1 MKGWVNMRRFF
12 VIMLSGVILSSSLS
26 MNVTAVTEK
35 TIAVDAVSSDAP
47 ISIIKGEPTGSSV
60 TPSQA
65 ALEAAIK
72 SVKAKITIP
81 AEYSVFNYY
90 FNDATKYSDAS
101 WTMTWSTKDGKA
113 QITVSCDDDYHIT
126 SFSENDYGKTQS
138 GISSYLKKELRKTAD
153 DFIVKVAP
161 EIANK
166 LDMVEAEFDSVY
178 SGNYVYNYQ
187 RKENGI
193 EFPDNNVQVNVNSI
207 TGKVNAFYANWLYD
221 AKVPSSEAVITKDEA
236 TKLIKNNMK
245 MKLVYRSDYYRIY
258 DQKGS
263 TQKKAF
269 LVYEP
274 TQSYISIDAKTGKI
288 YLTKSEWVNT
298 NNKMDF
304 ERDSAATESAAG
316 YGSIQLT
323 DAEME
328 KVKEL
333 KNIIS
338 KEKAIKIV
346 TTDSSL
352 YIDKNLTAHSTSLSK
367 IDNNGKSSYV
377 WNISL
382 SDPREINYE
391 KDKSYYRGYAYA
403 TVDAVTG
410 KILSFNASVKSYY
423 DEINKKWQSVKVPFD
438 QKEAKETLEKF
449 MKKQAND
456 RFTNSVLVDTNND
469 YVVYY
474 KNETPVYGGY
484 QYQYNRVHQSIEYP
498 YNNLSGSVDGV
509 TGKIYSFGSNW
520 DENIEFES
528 PKGAMTADKA
538 MDAYLS
544 KDGYELK
551 YEINQ
556 ITKYD
561 DTKKTKDLM
570 NYDNLTKVE
579 YEVRLVYNPDI
590 NPSYISPFTGEQLDG
605 SGEVFKDV
613 KPYTYLDIKDEA
625 TYRNILLLADM
636 NIGFEGENFLP
647 NQEIT
652 VGEIDELLNK
662 IGYAFYNPENT
673 TIQTNTSLITREEI
687 ARTFISKLGLEK
699 QADLKG
705 IYKTGYADEGSI
717 DEKYLG
723 AVALAKGYGL
733 MKADNENKFNPKS
746 KVTRFD
752 AVNLIL
758 NYIEVQRS
766 GVY

>member
-1 MKGWVNMRRFF
+1 MRRFF
-12 VIMLSGVILSSSLS
+12 VILLSGVILSSAVS

-35 TIAVDAVSSDAP
+35 AITAEMVSIDVP

-81 AEYSVFNYY
+81 AEFTDFNYY
-90 FNDATKYSDAS
+90 FNDATLYSDAS
-101 WTMTWSTKDGKA
+101 WTMTWSTKDGNA
-113 QITVSCDDDYHIT
+113 QITISCDDAYHIT
-126 SFSENDYGKTQS
+126 SFYQNDYSKTQT

-153 DFIVKVAP
+153 DFIAKVAP
-161 EIANK
+161 EIMNQV
-166 LDMVEAEFDSVY
+166 DMVGAEFDSVY

-187 RKENGI
+187 RKEKGI
-193 EFPDNNVQVNVNSI
+193 VFPDNNVQVNVNSI

-221 AKVPSSEAVITKDEA
+221 AKLPSSDAVITKDEA

-258 DQKGS
+258 DQKGNI
-263 TQKKAF
+263 QKKAF

-274 TQSYISIDAKTGKI
+274 TQPYISIDAKTGKV
-288 YLTKSEWVNT
+288 YLNKSEWVNT
-298 NNKMDF
+298 NYRVDF
-304 ERDSAATESAAG
+304 AKDSAATEGAAG
-316 YGSIQLT
+316 NGAIQLT
-323 DAEME
+323 EEEME
-328 KVKEL
+328 RVKEL

-338 KEKAIKIV
+338 KEKAIKTI
-346 TTDSSL
+346 TEDSSL
-352 YIDKNLTAHSTSLSK
+352 YIDKNLTARSSSLSK
-367 IDNNGKSSYV
+367 IDNNGKSSFV

-410 KILSFNASVKSYY
+410 KIVSFYASVKSYY

-438 QKEAKETLEKF
+438 QKEARETLEKF
-449 MKKQAND
+449 MKKQASE
-456 RFTNSVLVDTNND
+456 RFNNSVLVETNND

-528 PKGAMTADKA
+528 PKGAMTSDQA
-538 MDAYLS
+538 MDAFLS

-556 ITKYD
+556 ITKYND
-561 DTKKTKDLM
+561 EKMTKALLSSDSLA
-570 NYDNLTKVE
+570 KVE
-579 YEVRLVYNPDI
+579 YEVRLVYQPDI
-590 NPSYISPFTGEQLDG
+590 NPSYISPFTGEQLNT
-605 SGEVFKDV
+605 SGEVFKET
-613 KPYTYLDIKDEA
+613 KPYTYLDIKDES

-647 NQEIT
+647 NKEIT

-662 IGYAFYNPENT
+662 IGYAYYYPKNIT
-673 TIQTNTSLITREEI
+673 TQTNTSLITREEI
-687 ARTFISKLGLEK
+687 ARTFIAKLGLEK

-705 IYKTGYADEGSI
+705 IYKTNYADEASI

-746 KVTRFD
+746 IVTRFD

-758 NYIEVQRS
+758 SYIEVQRS
-766 GVY
+766 GIY

>member
-1 MKGWVNMRRFF
+1 MRRFF
-12 VIMLSGVILSSSLS
+12 VILLSGVILSSSVS
-26 MNVTAVTEK
+26 MNVAAVTEK
-35 TIAVDAVSSDAP
+35 AITVDAVSSDAS
-47 ISIIKGEPTGSSV
+47 ISIVKGEPTGSSV

-65 ALEAAIK
+65 ALEVAIK

-81 AEYSVFNYY
+81 SEYTEFNYY
-90 FNDATKYSDAS
+90 FNDATIYSDAS
-101 WTMTWSTKDGKA
+101 WTMTWSTKDGNA
-113 QITVSCDDDYHIT
+113 QITASCDNSYHIT
-126 SFSENDYGKTQS
+126 SFYQNDYGKTQT

-153 DFIVKVAP
+153 DFIAKVAP
-161 EIANK
+161 EIVNQI
-166 LDMVEAEFDSVY
+166 DMIGAEFDGVY
-178 SGNYVYNYQ
+178 SGNYIYHYQ
-187 RKENGI
+187 RKEKGI
-193 EFPDNNVQVNVNSI
+193 VFPDNNVQVKVNSI
-207 TGKVNAFYANWLYD
+207 TGKVNAFYSNWLYD
-221 AKVPSSEAVITKDEA
+221 AKVPSSEAKITKEEA

-258 DQKGS
+258 DQKGNS
-263 TQKKAF
+263 QKRAF

-274 TQSYISIDAKTGKI
+274 TQSYISIDAKTGKV

-298 NNKMDF
+298 KDKMDLA
-304 ERDSAATESAAG
+304 RDSAAAESNAE
-316 YGSIQLT
+316 YGSLQLT
-323 DAEME
+323 EEEMK

-338 KEKAIKIV
+338 KEKAIKII
-346 TTDSSL
+346 TDDSSL
-352 YIDKNLTAHSTSLSK
+352 YIDKNLTAHSSTLSK

-410 KILSFNASVKSYY
+410 KILSFYASVKSYY

-456 RFTNSVLVDTNND
+456 RFTNSVLVETNND

-561 DTKKTKDLM
+561 DTKKTKDFV

-579 YEVRLVYNPDI
+579 YDVRLVYNPDI
-590 NPSYISPFTGEQLDG
+590 NPGYISPFTGEQLNS
-605 SGEVFKDV
+605 SGEVYKEV
-613 KPYTYLDIKDEA
+613 IPYTYQDIKDES
-625 TYRNILLLADM
+625 TYRNIMLLADM
-636 NIGFEGENFLP
+636 NIGIEGENFLP

-662 IGYAFYNPENT
+662 IGYAYNYSENST
-673 TIQTNTSLITREEI
+673 TQTNTSLITREEI
-687 ARTFISKLGLEK
+687 ARTFITKLGLEK

-705 IYKTGYADEGSI
+705 IYKTGYADEASI

-733 MKADNENKFNPKS
+733 MKADNENKFNPKN

-758 NYIEVQRS
+758 SYIEVQRS
-766 GVY
+766 GIY

>member
-1 MKGWVNMRRFF
+1 MRRLF
-12 VIMLSGVILSSSLS
+12 VLMLSGVILSSSVS
-26 MNVTAVTEK
+26 INATAVTEK
-35 TIAVDAVSSDAP
+35 AVADNTISTDAP
-47 ISIIKGEPTGSSV
+47 SSIMKGEPTGSSV
-60 TPSQA
+60 SPSQA
-65 ALEAAIK
+65 TLEAAIK

-81 AEYSVFNYY
+81 AEYTEFNYY
-90 FNDATKYSDAS
+90 FNDTTVYTDAS
-101 WTMTWSTKDGKA
+101 WTMTWSTKNGNA
-113 QITVSCDDDYHIT
+113 HISVTCDEDYHIT
-126 SFSENDYGKTQS
+126 SFYQYDNTKTET

-153 DFIVKVAP
+153 DFIAKVAP
-161 EIANK
+161 EIFSK
-166 LDMVEAEFDSVY
+166 LDMVASNFDSVY
-178 SGNYVYNYQ
+178 SGNYVYQYQ
-187 RKENGI
+187 RKEKGI
-193 EFPDNNVQVNVNSI
+193 AFPDNNVQVNVNSI
-207 TGKVNAFYANWLYD
+207 TGKVNAFNANWLYD

-258 DQKGS
+258 DEKGNAK
-263 TQKKAF
+263 KKAF

-274 TQSYISIDAKTGKI
+274 TQSYISIDAKTGKV

-298 NNKMDF
+298 RTEYEKAMDTVAA
-304 ERDSAATESAAG
+304 EGSTDSG
-316 YGSIQLT
+316 NIMLT
-323 DAEME
+323 DEEME

-338 KEKAIKIV
+338 KEKAIKLI
-346 TTDSSL
+346 TDNSSL
-352 YIDKNLTAHSTSLSK
+352 YIDENLTAYSSNLNK

-377 WNISL
+377 WNVSL

-403 TVDAVTG
+403 TVDAVSG
-410 KILSFNASVKSYY
+410 KILSFYASVKSYY
-423 DEINKKWQSVKVPFD
+423 DEINKKWQTVKVPFD
-438 QKEAKETLEKF
+438 QKKAKEVLEKF

-456 RFTNSVLVDTNND
+456 RFTNSVLVETNND

-484 QYQYNRVHQSIEYP
+484 HYQYNRVHQSIEYP
-498 YNNLSGSVDGV
+498 YNNLYGSVDGV

-520 DENIEFES
+520 DEGIEFES
-528 PKGAMTADKA
+528 PKGAMTADQA

-561 DTKKTKDLM
+561 DKKKTKDLF
-570 NYDNLTKVE
+570 NTDDLTKVE
-579 YEVRLVYNPDI
+579 YEVRLVYHPGI
-590 NPSYISPFTGEQLDG
+590 NPSYISPFTGEQLNN
-605 SGEVFKDV
+605 SGEVYKEA
-613 KPYTYLDIKDEA
+613 KPYAYLDIKDEA

-647 NQEIT
+647 NQAIT
-652 VGEIDELLNK
+652 VGEINELLNK
-662 IGYAFYNPENT
+662 IGYAYYYTENAT
-673 TIQTNTSLITREEI
+673 KEINTSLITREEI
-687 ARTFISKLGLEK
+687 AGTFIAKLGLEK
-699 QADLKG
+699 LAQLSG

-717 DEKYLG
+717 NEKYLG

-746 KVTRFD
+746 SVTRYD

-758 NYIEVQRS
+758 NYIEVQRK
-766 GVY
+766 GIY

>member
-1 MKGWVNMRRFF
+1 MKGWVNMRRLF
-12 VIMLSGVILSSSLS
+12 VIMLSGVILSSSVS

-35 TIAVDAVSSDAP
+35 AIAVDTISSDAP
-47 ISIIKGEPTGSSV
+47 ISIVKGEPIGSSV

-65 ALEAAIK
+65 ALETAIK

-81 AEYSVFNYY
+81 AEFTEFDYY
-90 FNDATKYSDAS
+90 FNDATAYSAAS
-101 WTMTWSTKDGKA
+101 WTMTWSTKDGNSN
-113 QITVSCDDDYHIT
+113 ITVSCDADYHIT
-126 SFSENDYGKTQS
+126 SFYQNDNGKTQT

-153 DFIVKVAP
+153 DFIAKVAP
-161 EIANK
+161 EIANQI
-166 LDMVEAEFDSVY
+166 DMVGVEFDSVY
-178 SGNYVYNYQ
+178 NGNYVYNYQ
-187 RKENGI
+187 RKEKGI
-193 EFPDNNVQVNVNSI
+193 IFPDNNVQVNVNSI
-207 TGKVNAFYANWLYD
+207 TGKVNAYYANWLYN
-221 AKVPSSEAVITKDEA
+221 AKVPSSEAKITKEEA

-245 MKLVYRSDYYRIY
+245 IKLVYRSNYYRIY
-258 DQKGS
+258 DEKGN

-274 TQSYISIDAKTGKI
+274 TQSYISVDAKTGKV
-288 YLTKSEWVNT
+288 YLTKSEWINT

-304 ERDSAATESAAG
+304 AKESAATESDAG
-316 YGSIQLT
+316 NGNLQLT
-323 DAEME
+323 DEEME

-333 KNIIS
+333 KGIIS
-338 KEKAIKIV
+338 KDKAIKTI
-346 TTDSSL
+346 TENSSL
-352 YIDKNLTAHSTSLSK
+352 YIDKNMTAVSSNLSK

-382 SDPREINYE
+382 SDPREVNYE

-410 KILSFNASVKSYY
+410 KILSFYASVKSYY
-423 DEINKKWQSVKVPFD
+423 DEVNKKWQSVKIPFD
-438 QKEAKETLEKF
+438 QKAAKKTLETF

-456 RFTNSVLVDTNND
+456 RFTNAVLVETNDD

-484 QYQYNRVHQSIEYP
+484 RYQYNRVHQSIEYP
-498 YNNLSGSVDGV
+498 YNNIYGSVDGV

-544 KDGYELK
+544 KEGYELK

-561 DTKKTKDLM
+561 DSKKTKDLVS
-570 NYDNLTKVE
+570 YDNLTKVE
-579 YEVRLVYNPDI
+579 YDVRLVYNPDI

-605 SGEVFKDV
+605 SGKVYKEV
-613 KPYTYLDIKDEA
+613 KPYTYLDIKDET

-647 NQEIT
+647 QQEIT

-662 IGYAFYNPENT
+662 IGYAYYYKENT
-673 TIQTNTSLITREEI
+673 TTQTNISLITREEV
-687 ARTFISKLGLEK
+687 ARTFIVKLGLEK

-758 NYIEVQRS
+758 SYIEVQRN
-766 GVY
+766 GIY

>member
-1 MKGWVNMRRFF
+1 MRRLF
-12 VIMLSGVILSSSLS
+12 VIMLSGVILSSSVS
-26 MNVTAVTEK
+26 MNVTAVTERA
-35 TIAVDAVSSDAP
+35 IAVDTASSDAP
-47 ISIIKGEPTGSSV
+47 ISIMKGGLVGSSF

-65 ALEAAIK
+65 ALEVAIK

-81 AEYSVFNYY
+81 VEFTEFDYY
-90 FNDATKYSDAS
+90 FNDATVYSAAS
-101 WTMTWSTKDGKA
+101 WTMTWRTKDGNEN
-113 QITVSCDDDYHIT
+113 ITVSCDADNHIT
-126 SFSENDYGKTQS
+126 SFYQNDNGKKQT

-153 DFIVKVAP
+153 DFVAKVAP
-161 EIANK
+161 EIANQV
-166 LDMVEAEFDSVY
+166 DMVDSQFDGVY
-178 SGNYVYNYQ
+178 SMNYVYHYQ
-187 RKENGI
+187 RKEKGI
-193 EFPDNNVQVNVNSI
+193 IFPDNNVQVYVNSI

-221 AKVPSSEAVITKDEA
+221 AKVPSSEAKITKDEA

-258 DQKGS
+258 DEKGN

-274 TQSYISIDAKTGKI
+274 TQSYISVDAKTGKV
-288 YLTKSEWVNT
+288 YLAKSEWVNT
-298 NNKMDF
+298 NVRMDF
-304 ERDSAATESAAG
+304 AKDSAANESAAG
-316 YGSIQLT
+316 YGGIQLT
-323 DAEME
+323 DEEME

-333 KNIIS
+333 KGIIS
-338 KEKAIKIV
+338 KEKAIKTI
-346 TTDSSL
+346 TGDSSL
-352 YIDKNLTAHSTSLSK
+352 YIDKNLTAVSSNLSK
-367 IDNNGKSSYV
+367 IDNNGKASYI

-382 SDPREINYE
+382 SDPREIDYE
-391 KDKSYYRGYAYA
+391 KDKSYYRGNAYA
-403 TVDAVTG
+403 TIDAVTG

-423 DEINKKWQSVKVPFD
+423 DEINKKWQNVKVPFD
-438 QKEAKETLEKF
+438 QKAAKNILEKF

-456 RFTNSVLVDTNND
+456 RFTNSVLVETNND

-498 YNNLSGSVDGV
+498 YNNLYGSVDGV
-509 TGKIYSFGSNW
+509 TGKIYSFHSNW

-538 MDAYLS
+538 MDSYLS

-561 DTKKTKDLM
+561 DTKKTKELENDKLV
-570 NYDNLTKVE
+570 KVE
-579 YEVRLVYNPDI
+579 YEVRLVYHPDI

-605 SGEVFKDV
+605 SGKVYKEV
-613 KPYTYLDIKDEA
+613 KPYTYLDIKDET

-647 NQEIT
+647 NQQIT
-652 VGEIDELLNK
+652 EGEVDELLNK
-662 IGYAFYNPENT
+662 IGYAYSYPNNAT
-673 TIQTNTSLITREEI
+673 TQTNTSLITREEI
-687 ARTFISKLGLEK
+687 ARAFIVKLGLEK
-699 QADLKG
+699 QADLRD
-705 IYKTGYADEGSI
+705 IYKTGYTDEGSI

-733 MKADNENKFNPKS
+733 MKANNENKFNPKS
-746 KVTRFD
+746 NVTRFD
-752 AVNLIL
+752 AVNLVL
-758 NYIEVQRS
+758 SYIEVQRN
-766 GVY
+766 GIY